1 MNNLNPWSTATVINL
16 SQSQQQTAQAQI
28 VMLLYFQNLI
38 NDKLKVADTE
48 EGKSFLEDVKSKLIS
63 VKNVGELI
71 QLLILTASTYKITIE
86 QLNKLFS

>member
-1 MNNLNPWSTATVINL
+1 MNNLNPSSTATVINL

-28 VMLLYFQNLI
+28 VMLLDFQNLI